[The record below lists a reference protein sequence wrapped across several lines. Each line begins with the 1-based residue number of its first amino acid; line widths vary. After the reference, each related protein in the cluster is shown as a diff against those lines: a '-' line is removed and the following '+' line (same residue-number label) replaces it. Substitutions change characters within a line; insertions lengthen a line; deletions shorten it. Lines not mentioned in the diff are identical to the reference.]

1 MVLMLHVY
9 IGHELNLCLMPMQGI
24 LYLLAFMHMPF
35 STYPQRVSFILQFH
49 FHFVCSYLTGPSP
62 RKMHFFWGGGA
73 MGAHFFVCIC
83 TFIILSIFVVCVS
96 CDSIEI
102 KSIVKLRYAL

>member
-35 STYPQRVSFILQFH
+35 SNYPRRVSFVLKFH

-62 RKMHFFWGGGA
+62 KKNAFLGGNWCPFFLLVSVP
-73 MGAHFFVCIC
+73 FS
-83 TFIILSIFVVCVS
+83 SIFVVCVS
-96 CDSIEI
+96 CDGIEI
-102 KSIVKLRYAL
+102 KSIVKLGYAL

>member
-62 RKMHFFWGGGA
+62 KKMYFWGVPI
-73 MGAHFFVCIC
+73 FLLVSVP
-83 TFIILSIFVVCVS
+83 LSSIFVVCVS
-96 CDSIEI
+96 CDGIEI
-102 KSIVKLRYAL
+102 KSIVKLGYAL

>member
-9 IGHELNLCLMPMQGI
+9 IGHELNLCLMPIQGI

-35 STYPQRVSFILQFH
+35 SNYPRRVSFVLKFH

-62 RKMHFFWGGGA
+62 KKMHFWGVPI
-73 MGAHFFVCIC
+73 FLLVSVP
-83 TFIILSIFVVCVS
+83 LSSIFVVCVS
-96 CDSIEI
+96 CDGIEI
-102 KSIVKLRYAL
+102 KSIVKLGYAL